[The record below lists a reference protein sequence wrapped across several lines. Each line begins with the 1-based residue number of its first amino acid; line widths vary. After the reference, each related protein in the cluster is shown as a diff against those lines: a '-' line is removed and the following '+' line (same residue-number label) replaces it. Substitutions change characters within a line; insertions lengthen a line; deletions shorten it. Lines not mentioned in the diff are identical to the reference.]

1 MTLLQTALTQQGA
14 GDIALFLA
22 PGPQL
27 KNTTLATIE
36 HQAGHDYQVIVI
48 AVTLPYAIARRNL
61 SQRSVDMSR
70 IHFIDTL
77 TKYSLGPHVAEEP
90 QCIFLPNP
98 SDITNLGIAITE
110 TLHRVPEG
118 KRCVVLDDI
127 STLLLYSPSGTVLK
141 FMHFLITKL
150 RLLEVEGL
158 FFSVDHALA
167 PQVISQMQ
175 TMMDKIVI
183 LESMDS
189 AEPESLQAGA

>member
-1 MTLLQTALTQQGA
+1 MTLLQTALSQQGP
-14 GDIALFLA
+14 GDISLFLT

-27 KNTTLATIE
+27 KNTTLTTIDRLVN
-36 HQAGHDYQVIVI
+36 QDYLVIII

-61 SQRSVDMSR
+61 SQRGVDMAR

-77 TKYSLGPHVAEEP
+77 TKYSLGPHVTAEP
-90 QCIFLPNP
+90 QCMFLPNP

-110 TLHRVPEG
+110 TLRKIPDG

-141 FMHFLITKL
+141 FLHFMVTKL
-150 RLLEVEGL
+150 RLLEVEGI

-167 PQVISQMQ
+167 PQVISQME
-175 TMMDKIVI
+175 TLMDKIEI
-183 LESMDS
+183 IESADS
-189 AEPESLQAGA
+189 AEPESLQAGV